1 MKGWTDTITGRFDD
15 AETKTGTAKVAVP
28 VGYPAEILQEV
39 MLFLLFIPRPVIL
52 LPGQSRK
59 QGKDNKTHNGQRK
72 PFL

>member
-39 MLFLLFIPRPVIL
+39 MLFLLLF
-52 LPGQSRK
+52 PG
-59 QGKDNKTHNGQRK
+59 
-72 PFL
+72 L